1 MIRLFG
7 HYVSKLFLLLGAL
20 ELSLLYGCV
29 LGGYHIRANIMG
41 GLPPLSV
48 DHTLHSSG
56 VLYAVLMLSAMI
68 AMGLYQRGLQ
78 GAAAL
83 LVRLGISFFL
93 ATMAM
98 SLIFYALPDL
108 FLGRGVFGLVMLLS
122 TTGILALR
130 WAFFHIAGSEAKKH
144 RVLVLGTG
152 LNAARISQLE
162 SNEPE
167 KLGFTVVNYVR
178 LEDGTNI
185 IPDDRQI
192 ELTGSLLDLAS
203 SQQAN
208 EIVIAVDDR
217 RKGLPVD
224 DILDCKMSGIVI
236 FDLLTFFEKETS
248 RINIDLL
255 HPSWIYH
262 SPGFHLGMLGLNAKR
277 VGDLL
282 ASLLMILLFSPLI
295 LLVTLASLIES
306 RGRDPVF
313 YHQIRVGKGG
323 KRFRVF
329 KFRSMRTDA
338 ESDGVARWASSND
351 SRVTALGAFIRKT
364 RLDELPQL
372 YNVLKGDMSLVGPRP
387 ERPEFVLDLEK
398 NIPYYRER
406 HRMKPGLTGWAQLRY
421 QYGSTLED
429 AKQKLQ
435 YDLYYVKNSNIFLD
449 AVILLETAEVVL
461 MGKGAR

>member
-7 HYVSKLFLLLGAL
+7 HYVSRLFLLLGVL
-20 ELSLLYGCV
+20 ELFLLYGCV
-29 LGGYHIRANIMG
+29 LGGYYLRG
-41 GLPPLSV
+41 GMTGNLPPLSF
-48 DHTLHSSG
+48 DPTLHSSG
-56 VLYAVLMLSAMI
+56 MLYAVLMLSAMI

-78 GAAAL
+78 GTAAL
-83 LVRLGISFFL
+83 LVRLSISFFL
-93 ATMAM
+93 ASMAM
-98 SLIFYALPDL
+98 SLVFYALPDL
-108 FLGRGVFGLVMLLS
+108 FLGRGVFGLAMLLS
-122 TTGILALR
+122 IVGVLVLR
-130 WAFFHIAGSEAKKH
+130 WLFFYLAGAEAKKH

-167 KLGFTVVNYVR
+167 QLGFKVIKYVR

-262 SPGFHLGMLGLNAKR
+262 SPGFHLGMFGHNSKR
-277 VGDLL
+277 IEDLL

-295 LLVTLASLIES
+295 VLVTLASLIES

-313 YHQIRVGKGG
+313 YHQIRVGKDG

-338 ESDGVARWASSND
+338 ESDGVARWASTND
-351 SRVTALGAFIRKT
+351 SRVTALGAFLRKT

-421 QYGSTLED
+421 QYGATLED

-435 YDLYYVKNSNIFLD
+435 YDLYYIKNSNFFLD
-449 AVILLETAEVVL
+449 IVILLETAEVVL

>member
-7 HYVSKLFLLLGAL
+7 HYVSKLFLLLGVL

-29 LGGYHIRANIMG
+29 LGGYYIRASIFG

-56 VLYAVLMLSAMI
+56 MLYAALMLSAMI

-83 LVRLGISFFL
+83 LVRMGISFFL

-122 TTGILALR
+122 TIGILVLR
-130 WAFFHIAGSEAKKH
+130 WTFFYVAGTEAKKH

-277 VGDLL
+277 IGDIL
-282 ASLLMILLFSPLI
+282 ASLLMILVFSPLI

-306 RGRDPVF
+306 RGRDPIF

-435 YDLYYVKNSNIFLD
+435 YDLYYVKNSNVFLD
-449 AVILLETAEVVL
+449 VVILLETAEVVL